1 MTKIKIYSLPTC
13 PFCNQAKAF
22 FKEHDVEF
30 EDINVEN
37 DKKSQDEMVEKS
49 GQRGTPV
56 IDIDGKILVGFEE
69 DKLKK
74 ALNIK

>member
-1 MTKIKIYSLPTC
+1 MTVKIYSLPTC
-13 PFCNQAKAF
+13 PYCNQAKTF
-22 FKEHDVEF
+22 LTSHKIKF
-30 EDINVEN
+30 EDINVEGN
-37 DKKSQDEMVEKS
+37 KKAQEEMVEKS

-74 ALNIK
+74 ALDIK